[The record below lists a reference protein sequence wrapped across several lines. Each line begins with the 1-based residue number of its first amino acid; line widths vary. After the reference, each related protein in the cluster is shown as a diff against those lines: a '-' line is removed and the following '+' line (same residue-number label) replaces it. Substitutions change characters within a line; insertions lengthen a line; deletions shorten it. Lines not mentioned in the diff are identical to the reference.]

1 MDTCF
6 TAALIFGYG
15 MLFFLIGVIV
25 KRCIERI
32 QEILNG

>member
-6 TAALIFGYG
+6 MAALVWGYG
-15 MLFFLIGVIV
+15 MLFFLIAVVI

-32 QEILNG
+32 QEVLNG